1 VHTFIRIPA
10 GAALAAAV
18 MGDQGGALQV
28 AMGLVGGTLAAGTHL
43 AKAGARAAINTSPE
57 PVSNVATSL
66 GEDVLFAG
74 GMWALVHQPLLFL
87 AGLAV
92 FFILALLLI
101 VALWKF
107 IKRVF
112 RRPPRPLAAP
122 DKKQCNRRRPDVQQ
136 DPDRQP
142 RRDRLPRHQDRAPPR
157 HQDRGRVFRRR
168 RRRAPRAPGRRG
180 RAYRPGGGRESYLV
194 IERIIAAASRPA
206 PRRSTRATASCPR
219 TRISARPARRR
230 ASSSSARR
238 CRRSAR
244 WAPSPR
250 PRS

>member
-1 VHTFIRIPA
+1 MDAYAFSSWPTELTALLDWSGVPLDMASLAALAAGLGWASGLRLYALVFVLGALGRFGGVQLPGGLEVLTHPLLLGVSGVMLLAEFFADKLPWFDSLWDAVHTFIRIPA

-112 RRPPRPLAAP
+112 RRPPRPLA
-122 DKKQCNRRRPDVQQ
+122 
-136 DPDRQP
+136 
-142 RRDRLPRHQDRAPPR
+142 
-157 HQDRGRVFRRR
+157 G
-168 RRRAPRAPGRRG
+168 
-180 RAYRPGGGRESYLV
+180 
-194 IERIIAAASRPA
+194 
-206 PRRSTRATASCPR
+206 T
-219 TRISARPARRR
+219 
-230 ASSSSARR
+230 
-238 CRRSAR
+238 
-244 WAPSPR
+244 
-250 PRS
+250 

>member
-1 VHTFIRIPA
+1 MDIALPDLAAAAEGLKPLLDWRGVPVDLASLAALAAGLGWASGLRLYALVFVLGALARFGGVQLPGGLGVLAHPLVLGISGLLLLVEFFADKLPWLDSAWDAVHTFIRIPA

-57 PVSNVATSL
+57 PVSNVTTSL

-101 VALWKF
+101 WALWKF

-112 RRPPRPLAAP
+112 RRPPRPLAGA
-122 DKKQCNRRRPDVQQ
+122 
-136 DPDRQP
+136 
-142 RRDRLPRHQDRAPPR
+142 
-157 HQDRGRVFRRR
+157 
-168 RRRAPRAPGRRG
+168 
-180 RAYRPGGGRESYLV
+180 
-194 IERIIAAASRPA
+194 
-206 PRRSTRATASCPR
+206 
-219 TRISARPARRR
+219 
-230 ASSSSARR
+230 
-238 CRRSAR
+238 
-244 WAPSPR
+244 
-250 PRS
+250 